1 MVMPSKHIK
10 EKTWQRIE
18 ELRIKGIIETKTDIK
33 ERDLLELIL
42 EKGIKRIDEI
52 ELELLAKKRK

>member
-1 MVMPSKHIK
+1 MPSKHIK
-10 EKTWQRIE
+10 EKTWQRIKK
-18 ELRIKGIIETKTDIK
+18 LRIKRIIETKTDIK

-52 ELELLAKKRK
+52 ELDLLARKRK

>member
-1 MVMPSKHIK
+1 MPSKHIK
-10 EKTWQRIE
+10 EETWQRIE

>member
-1 MVMPSKHIK
+1 MPSKHIK